1 MGSSCW
7 FPLIQRQAA
16 VVPGGPPLI
25 PGPPGG
31 PLPPP
36 PLPNFGGPAPP
47 PPPLPGAMMLPPP
60 PPPPPPPGGPP
71 PPGRPPLS
79 GVPPPPGA
87 PIGPSLKKKNI
98 PQPSNALKS
107 FNWSKLAEVRG
118 HTLVH
123 ALDPIIRRSEASLN
137 TLWPARQNCSVYL
150 LLQMWLFN
158 DFLPL
163 NLDLFLAVLWS
174 FGGMGVIIVS
184 EYFRGILRAHYYQL
198 HDNEFTA
205 LK

>member
-137 TLWPARQNCSVYL
+137 TLWPAQQNCSVY
-150 LLQMWLFN
+150 
-158 DFLPL
+158 
-163 NLDLFLAVLWS
+163 LDLFLAVLWS